1 MSIEAIAGVNADNV
15 KLPLQAPSRA
25 AGMPGDFM
33 QMVSRGLGEVNA
45 QLLAGQADMQQLAAG
60 NVQSLHQVMIRME
73 EAKLS
78 FQLLMQVR
86 NRVLESYQD
95 LMRMSV

>member
-1 MSIEAIAGVNADNV
+1 MSIEAISGISAGNAY
-15 KLPLQAPSRA
+15 LPLRASSQAPVAS
-25 AGMPGDFM
+25 GDFM
-33 QMVSRGLGEVNA
+33 QMVSRGLGEVNT
-45 QLLAGQADMQQLAAG
+45 QLLTGQADMQQLAAG